1 MENNS
6 TSIDWRA
13 RLYISH
19 ALTTGKHLELDAGQS
34 HYLRNV
40 LRCSIG
46 EHIEIFNGEDGAFD
60 ATIDE
65 VTKKTVY
72 VQIGEHTKP
81 AEILP
86 AIGLAFAPLK
96 RERLDYLVQKAVEMG
111 VRELVP
117 VMTQRTQGGRMNMDK
132 LRANAIEAAEQCE
145 RVGLPM
151 IGEPISLG
159 DFLHGL
165 APTTQLLF
173 CDEADAGKSARL
185 ENLPN
190 GQSQAL
196 KMVLVG
202 PEGGF
207 TDEERHAIKSHS
219 ACHSMSLGPRILRAD
234 TAIVAAL
241 TLVQYHYG
249 DWVQ

>member
-1 MENNS
+1 MEHNS
-6 TSIDWRA
+6 TNIDWRA

-19 ALTTGKHLELDAGQS
+19 ALTTGEHLELDAGQS

-46 EHIEIFNGEDGAFD
+46 EHVELFNGKDGAFD

-72 VQIGEHTKP
+72 VHIGEHTKP
-81 AEILP
+81 AEKLP

-111 VRELVP
+111 VTELVP

-145 RVGLPM
+145 RVGLPI

-159 DFLHGL
+159 DFLVGL
-165 APTTQLLF
+165 APTTKLIF
-173 CDEADAGKSARL
+173 CDEAVAGQSAGL
-185 ENLPN
+185 ANFPK
-190 GQSQAL
+190 GQSQDL

-207 TDEERHAIKSHS
+207 TEEERQAIQSHS
-219 ACHSMSLGPRILRAD
+219 TCLSMALGPRILRAD